1 MIERLKERKKERKF
15 LKSKLE
21 LFVFLTNLTFVN
33 KVNNLVDK
41 HHSLKVR
48 LG

>member
-1 MIERLKERKKERKF
+1 
-15 LKSKLE
+15 

-33 KVNNLVDK
+33 KVKNLVDR